1 MAKKKKNSKP
11 RQSFNEMLKEQHF
24 KAQEKELLQQN
35 EVIVDTEDGC
45 EENSLIKVIK
55 NIMNSDLKKRPDEN
69 VLENG
74 EIYLVSTPIGNLKDI
89 TLRALKVLQRVDIVA
104 AEDTRQT
111 RKLLSYFEIHDKH
124 LESLHIHNEHGKTAR
139 LLERIQAENKSMAVV
154 SDAGTPC
161 IADPGF
167 FIVREAV
174 KLGIKVNI
182 IPGVSAV
189 TFAAV
194 AAALPVDKFMFDGF
208 IPVKSGRK
216 TKFFEEIAESNKT
229 HIMFESPHRI
239 AKTINLIAEVI
250 GKDTQIAIIRE
261 ATKVYEEII
270 HGTAIDICERF
281 AEKNWKGE
289 LVIVISPQL
298 V

>member
-1 MAKKKKNSKP
+1 MAKKKKNNKP
-11 RQSFNEMLKEQHF
+11 RQSFNEMMKECQE
-24 KAQEKELLQQN
+24 KAQEKELQTQN
-35 EVIVDTEDGC
+35 EVNCNVENGC
-45 EENSLIKVIK
+45 EENSLFNVVK
-55 NIMNSDLKKRPDEN
+55 NILTSDLKKSRNNEI
-69 VLENG
+69 VENG
-74 EIYLVSTPIGNLKDI
+74 EIYLVSTPIGNLEDI
-89 TLRALKVLQRVDIVA
+89 TLRALKVLKNVDVVA

-139 LLERIQAENKSMAVV
+139 LLERIQAENKSMAIV

-167 FIVREAV
+167 FTVREAV

-189 TFAAV
+189 TFSAV
-194 AAALPVDKFMFDGF
+194 AAALPVDKFTFDGF

-216 TKFFEEIAESNKT
+216 TKFFEQIKEDNKT

-239 AKTINLIAEVI
+239 AKTILMISEVV
-250 GKDTQIAIIRE
+250 GANTQIAIIRE

-270 HGTAIDICERF
+270 HGTAEDVSERF

-289 LVIVISPQL
+289 LVVVVSPQL